1 MLFDAIFG
9 QLMNALLPN
18 IEKIMDEPTSCLEK
32 MPKIIDQYMAM
43 IQANPLFPIFVVSEF
58 NRDPEHLYRTIMK
71 DPERVKPLLQLQEQ
85 MTDEMERGLLKKV
98 PLIYTASTLLSLVI
112 FPILIRNPLTDV
124 FMDGDPRKFEVFLR
138 ERKAFIADAMIRL
151 FTPDQPRTT
160 NE

>member
-1 MLFDAIFG
+1 M
-9 QLMNALLPN
+9 
-18 IEKIMDEPTSCLEK
+18 
-32 MPKIIDQYMAM
+32 
-43 IQANPLFPIFVVSEF
+43 
-58 NRDPEHLYRTIMK
+58 
-71 DPERVKPLLQLQEQ
+71 
-85 MTDEMERGLLKKV
+85 